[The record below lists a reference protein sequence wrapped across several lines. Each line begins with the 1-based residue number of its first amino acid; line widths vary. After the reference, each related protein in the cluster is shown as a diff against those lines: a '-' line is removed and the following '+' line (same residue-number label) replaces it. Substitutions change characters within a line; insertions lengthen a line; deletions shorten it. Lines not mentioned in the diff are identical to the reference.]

1 MTTASLPKPR
11 LLLPRYTD
19 AQVFRVIS
27 AFLSRREFTFTQSM
41 LAKEAVAK
49 GLVGAGD
56 GDGDDELDEEALGE
70 HLAFLLAQ
78 LTDEGGEDG
87 AGEEDETGNDA
98 GHLERVAE
106 DAGGDEED
114 DDDEDNDEEED
125 DGEDEDEEFATD
137 AATEATEVDR
147 KSVEPSSN
155 GSRRVRRKK
164 TLAEEAAANAD
175 APPTEDDAIGDILAD
190 DEVDNL
196 EDIEVDESHRTTTKA
211 ESTKRTSNAPSNKP
225 LRTATTTTVAKP
237 VHSNPTVAEPAASD
251 APTDATGAIT
261 NVGGSDGAGEEDEVA
276 QLRAAAARTRGGSGN
291 GGGRGGGVNGGR
303 GRGSRASPKP
313 EPPHGSQGSMM
324 NGGRRPSNLGGRPN
338 GGFHNGPPLPAGPP
352 PMGREPPHM
361 HSSNPNPAQRR
372 GPPPVGRNGGPG
384 PGMGGRGPMPRNDPP
399 PRAFP
404 PMDDPGWGHGPGRG
418 RGPPMRGGGRG
429 PPPGP
434 HQGRGGRGM
443 ANGGRGQKRKMAGG
457 Y

>member
-190 DEVDNL
+190 DEVDDL
-196 EDIEVDESHRTTTKA
+196 EDISGGQEYHTR
-211 ESTKRTSNAPSNKP
+211 NQKP
-225 LRTATTTTVAKP
+225 GIQ
-237 VHSNPTVAEPAASD
+237 N
-251 APTDATGAIT
+251 
-261 NVGGSDGAGEEDEVA
+261 
-276 QLRAAAARTRGGSGN
+276 
-291 GGGRGGGVNGGR
+291 
-303 GRGSRASPKP
+303 
-313 EPPHGSQGSMM
+313 
-324 NGGRRPSNLGGRPN
+324 
-338 GGFHNGPPLPAGPP
+338 
-352 PMGREPPHM
+352 
-361 HSSNPNPAQRR
+361 
-372 GPPPVGRNGGPG
+372 
-384 PGMGGRGPMPRNDPP
+384 
-399 PRAFP
+399 
-404 PMDDPGWGHGPGRG
+404 
-418 RGPPMRGGGRG
+418 
-429 PPPGP
+429 
-434 HQGRGGRGM
+434 
-443 ANGGRGQKRKMAGG
+443 
-457 Y
+457 